1 MESVRTPAPACDRAR
16 DTGGAACQPHA
27 APTRLAQTG
36 LPSSMLTALLSKHL
50 LVGGAASVATLAD
63 STTLHP
69 DVIDE
74 IVALMLDSGHLHAQ
88 ADADGSL
95 RVGLNPAGRLFACAA
110 LGHDGYVGPAPV
122 SAAQYA
128 LVVTANALARDPI
141 TPQILHAAFEGV
153 VVDERTIDQFA
164 VALSSVKPLLVHGPS
179 GAGKTYLCQHLAR
192 ALRGATLVPHAV
204 AAGDVAVR
212 VYDPALHDVVDVG
225 VTTAGGGAVDPRFV
239 CCRRPALICG
249 ARLDRARLDV
259 SIDPITNVAVAPLT
273 MRANNGMLI
282 VDDFGDQHITLDELS
297 RRWALPL
304 DTQRDWI
311 TVDGSRGESVPFDVV
326 LVLIANRELEGVLPQ
341 DFRRHLGQRIAL
353 GEVPAEH
360 YLLLWGRACA
370 DLGIAFD
377 AGLARYALTG
387 LHAAEGVPPL
397 AAHPAQLLA
406 AMVEHARRND
416 QGGAPTRDML
426 RAAWSARFS
435 AAVRAD
441 ARSAPRPE

>member
-1 MESVRTPAPACDRAR
+1 
-16 DTGGAACQPHA
+16 
-27 APTRLAQTG
+27 
-36 LPSSMLTALLSKHL
+36 
-50 LVGGAASVATLAD
+50 TLAD
-63 STTLHP
+63 STTLHR
-69 DVIDE
+69 DVVDE
-74 IVALMLDSGHLHAQ
+74 IVALMLDTGHLHAQ
-88 ADADGSL
+88 ADPDGSM

-122 SAAQYA
+122 SAAQYS
-128 LVVTANALARDPI
+128 LVVAANALARDAI
-141 TPQILHAAFEGV
+141 TRPILHAAFEGV
-153 VVDERTIDQFA
+153 VIDERTIDQFS
-164 VALSSVKPLLVHGPS
+164 VALSSIKPLLVHGPS

-212 VYDPALHDVVDVG
+212 VYDPALHDVADADVR
-225 VTTAGGGAVDPRFV
+225 TADGGAVDQRFV

-259 SIDPITNVAVAPLT
+259 SIDPVTNVAVAPLT

-326 LVLIANRELEGVLPQ
+326 LVLITNRDLDGVLPE
-341 DFRRHLGQRIAL
+341 DFRRRLGQRIAV
-353 GEVPAEH
+353 GEIPAEH

-377 AGLARYALTG
+377 AGLARFALAA

-397 AAHPAQLLA
+397 AAHPLELLS
-406 AMVEHARRND
+406 AMVEHARGD
-416 QGGAPTRDML
+416 DLDGTPTRDML
-426 RAAWSARFS
+426 RAAWTVRFS
-435 AAVRAD
+435 AAARDD
-441 ARSAPRPE
+441 ARTVAGPE